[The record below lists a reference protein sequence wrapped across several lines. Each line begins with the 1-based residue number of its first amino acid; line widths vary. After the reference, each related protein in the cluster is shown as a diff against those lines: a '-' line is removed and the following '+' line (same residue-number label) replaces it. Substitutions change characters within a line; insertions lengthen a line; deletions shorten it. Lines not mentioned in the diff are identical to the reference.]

1 MKVTYL
7 GHDGFLVETKKA
19 YYLFDYIR
27 GELPVWEEGKPLYI
41 FSTHSHEDHFCEEI
55 FAPQTEAA
63 VTAYIL
69 SYDIGKKYKN
79 RKPEW
84 LQRNQERIFFA
95 KPGEPLK
102 FPDFS
107 VESLKSTDLGVAF
120 LVQED
125 VVIYHAGD
133 LNWWHWEG
141 EPKAWNRN
149 MEVDY
154 KREIDK
160 LENRQIDLAFVPLD
174 PRLESAYSYGLDY
187 FLEKTETKVVFP
199 MHFWGDTDVI
209 KRYKKDYRGSTEVM
223 EIEKEGEM
231 IVLKK

>member
-1 MKVTYL
+1 
-7 GHDGFLVETKKA
+7 
-19 YYLFDYIR
+19 
-27 GELPVWEEGKPLYI
+27 
-41 FSTHSHEDHFCEEI
+41 
-55 FAPQTEAA
+55 
-63 VTAYIL
+63 
-69 SYDIGKKYKN
+69 
-79 RKPEW
+79 
-84 LQRNQERIFFA
+84 
-95 KPGEPLK
+95 
-102 FPDFS
+102 
-107 VESLKSTDLGVAF
+107 
-120 LVQED
+120 
-125 VVIYHAGD
+125 
-133 LNWWHWEG
+133 
-141 EPKAWNRN
+141 

-231 IVLKK
+231 FHILAKYV